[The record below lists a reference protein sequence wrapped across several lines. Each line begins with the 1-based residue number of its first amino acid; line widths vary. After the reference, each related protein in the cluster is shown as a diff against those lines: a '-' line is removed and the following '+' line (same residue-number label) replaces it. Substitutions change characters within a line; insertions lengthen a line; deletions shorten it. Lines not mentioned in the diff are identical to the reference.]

1 MASWLSRNRQRLV
14 QLVGT
19 ILAIVLLVFLLRDGG
34 WNEILKAMRQI
45 QIVDLFWVALLFL
58 ISRLAVVARWH
69 VLLKS
74 GGVDIRFKDSASL
87 TFTGLFAS
95 NFLPTTVGGDV
106 VRLGGAMQ
114 MGFDRAVCLA
124 SIVADRII
132 GMFGMFMV
140 APLGLV
146 YAWNVIPAFPSKL
159 SFLAFIQK
167 PLDFVKRTFTTFSIW
182 LKKPGSLLL
191 SLLFTWIHMIC
202 LFTSIYIFMNDLGS
216 HVSFW
221 MVAGLYSLTYFITQI
236 PISINGYGLQELSFT
251 FLFSNVAGVTPAISF
266 TVGILFRAYLVIA
279 SLPGALLLPSTLAA
293 MTEKQRSAADA
304 ALSQNQ

>member
-1 MASWLSRNRQRLV
+1 
-14 QLVGT
+14 
-19 ILAIVLLVFLLRDGG
+19 
-34 WNEILKAMRQI
+34 
-45 QIVDLFWVALLFL
+45 
-58 ISRLAVVARWH
+58 
-69 VLLKS
+69 
-74 GGVDIRFKDSASL
+74 
-87 TFTGLFAS
+87 
-95 NFLPTTVGGDV
+95 
-106 VRLGGAMQ
+106 

-146 YAWNVIPAFPSKL
+146 YAWNVIPALPSKL
-159 SFLAFIQK
+159 SFLGFIQK
-167 PLDFVKRTFTTFSIW
+167 PLDFVKRTFATFSIW

-266 TVGILFRAYLVIA
+266 TVGLLFRAYLVIA

-293 MTEKQRSAADA
+293 MTDKQRSAADA

>member
-1 MASWLSRNRQRLV
+1 MASWSSRNRQRLV

-34 WNEILKAMRQI
+34 WNEILKAMQQI
-45 QIVDLFWVALLFL
+45 RIVDLFWVALLFL

-140 APLGLV
+140 APLGLM
-146 YAWNVIPAFPSKL
+146 YAWNVILALPSKL
-159 SFLAFIQK
+159 SFLGFIQK
-167 PLDFVKRTFTTFSIW
+167 PLDFVKRTFATFSIW

-266 TVGILFRAYLVIA
+266 TVGLLFRAYLVIA

-293 MTEKQRSAADA
+293 MTDKQRSAADA

>member
-19 ILAIVLLVFLLRDGG
+19 VLAIALLVFLLKDNG

-45 QIVDLFWVALLFL
+45 QIVNLFWVAVLFL

-69 VLLKS
+69 VLLSS
-74 GGVDIRFKDSASL
+74 GGVNIRFKDSASL

-95 NFLPTTVGGDV
+95 NFLPTTIGGDV

-114 MGFDRAVCLA
+114 MGYDRAVCLA

-140 APLGLV
+140 APLGLIYSWSV
-146 YAWNVIPAFPSKL
+146 LPAIPSKL
-159 SFLAFIQK
+159 SFLGFIQK
-167 PLDFVKRTFTTFSIW
+167 PLEFVKRTFSTFSIW
-182 LKKPGSLLL
+182 LKKPGSLFL
-191 SLLFTWIHMIC
+191 SLVFSWIHMIC
-202 LFTSIYIFMNDLGS
+202 LFTAIYIFMDDLGS

-221 MVAGLYSLTYFITQI
+221 MIAGLYSLTYFITQI

-251 FLFSNVAGVTPAISF
+251 FLFSNVAGVSPAISF
-266 TVGILFRAYLVIA
+266 TVGLLFRAYLVIA
-279 SLPGALLLPSTLAA
+279 SLPGALFLPSALAA
-293 MTEKQRSAADA
+293 MTDKQKSAPDTV
-304 ALSQNQ
+304 L